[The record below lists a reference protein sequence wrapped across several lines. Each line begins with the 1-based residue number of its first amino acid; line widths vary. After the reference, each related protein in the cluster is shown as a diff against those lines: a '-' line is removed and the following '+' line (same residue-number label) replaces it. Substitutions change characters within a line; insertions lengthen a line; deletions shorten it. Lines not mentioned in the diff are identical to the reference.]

1 MSEGK
6 RYTLRASIEDRRVL
20 MMIFLQRVSL
30 EPDQRSMKRKETC
43 VDIYR
48 SKNHCSLVSSPD
60 LPYCMCTV
68 IEFTPGE
75 GILDLL
81 SFDNYYR
88 SPLFASSYSIR
99 VFFSFFSF
107 FFTSSFWDFSISVI
121 RNFRFLIRQDSLF
134 LIYFTISQLLLV
146 NRWKSYRV
154 RDDNHFN
161 GIDNLCLIR
170 FEWKDIYIYI
180 YISENEKFPCVILRI
195 T

>member
-6 RYTLRASIEDRRVL
+6 RYTLRASIEDRRAL

-60 LPYCMCTV
+60 LPYCMYTV

-99 VFFSFFSF
+99 VFFSFLFYFFFLRFFNLSDSQFQIFNSSRFSF
-107 FFTSSFWDFSISVI
+107 SY
-121 RNFRFLIRQDSLF
+121 LF
-134 LIYFTISQLLLV
+134 Y
-146 NRWKSYRV
+146 
-154 RDDNHFN
+154 H
-161 GIDNLCLIR
+161 
-170 FEWKDIYIYI
+170 
-180 YISENEKFPCVILRI
+180 
-195 T
+195 